1 MLKNERKVLNKKAAA
16 VDMRGYILAVVLAA
30 AIAAILFKVIFNLG
44 IVNGSSM
51 SPTLNDGDVLL
62 LDRLLYEPEY
72 NDIVVFK
79 NEERGTLVKRI
90 IGMPGDTIEVKNS
103 VVYRNGEPLEEDYI
117 AQGYFGC
124 GEMTGP
130 VTIEEGHVFVMG
142 DNRPD
147 SYDSRFAGVGQVSA
161 DDIIGGVVC
170 RLFPLPFRL
179 PTA

>member
-1 MLKNERKVLNKKAAA
+1 
-16 VDMRGYILAVVLAA
+16 MRGYILAVVLAA

-147 SYDSRFAGVGQVSA
+147 SYDSRFTGVGQVSE
-161 DDIIGGVVC
+161 DDIVGGAVFRV
-170 RLFPLPFRL
+170 RLSPFCL
-179 PTA
+179 QASG

>member
-1 MLKNERKVLNKKAAA
+1 
-16 VDMRGYILAVVLAA
+16 
-30 AIAAILFKVIFNLG
+30 
-44 IVNGSSM
+44 
-51 SPTLNDGDVLL
+51 
-62 LDRLLYEPEY
+62 
-72 NDIVVFK
+72 
-79 NEERGTLVKRI
+79 
-90 IGMPGDTIEVKNS
+90 
-103 VVYRNGEPLEEDYI
+103 
-117 AQGYFGC
+117 
-124 GEMTGP
+124 MTGP

>member
-1 MLKNERKVLNKKAAA
+1 M
-16 VDMRGYILAVVLAA
+16 
-30 AIAAILFKVIFNLG
+30 
-44 IVNGSSM
+44 
-51 SPTLNDGDVLL
+51 
-62 LDRLLYEPEY
+62 
-72 NDIVVFK
+72 
-79 NEERGTLVKRI
+79 KRI